1 MSQVDSQ
8 AAPSPGPQGMVSLDF
23 YVLQDV
29 DRNAMLRFACRLA
42 AKAVRTILPI
52 YVHAASAEQARE
64 FDELLWCYPPGRMIP
79 HGVVGSAEAVGA
91 PVLIG
96 NTAELG
102 KDVAVDGLLI
112 NLSEEPPA
120 FVGRFARAAEIL
132 VEETRASGR
141 MRYKHYR
148 DQGYSLKHHEIGDW
162 EGGEAQER

>member
-1 MSQVDSQ
+1 
-8 AAPSPGPQGMVSLDF
+8 MVSLDF

-42 AKAVRTILPI
+42 AKAVRTIRPI

-102 KDVAVDGLLI
+102 KEVAVDGLLI

-132 VEETRASGR
+132 VEQTRASGR
-141 MRYKHYR
+141 RRYKHYR
-148 DQGYSLKHHEIGDW
+148 DQGYPLKHHEIGDW

>member
-1 MSQVDSQ
+1 
-8 AAPSPGPQGMVSLDF
+8 MVSLDF

-42 AKAVRTILPI
+42 AKAVRTIRPI

-79 HGVVGSAEAVGA
+79 HGVVGSAEAIGA

-132 VEETRASGR
+132 VEQTRASGR
-141 MRYKHYR
+141 RRYKHYR
-148 DQGYSLKHHEIGDW
+148 DQGYPLKHHEIGDW

>member
-1 MSQVDSQ
+1 MSQGSSG
-8 AAPSPGPQGMVSLDF
+8 AEPSLGPQDRVSLDF

-42 AKAVRTILPI
+42 AKAVRTSQPI

-79 HGVVGSAEAVGA
+79 HGIVGSTEAVGA

-96 NTAELG
+96 HAAELG
-102 KDVAVDGLLI
+102 EDMAVDGLLI
-112 NLSEEPPA
+112 NLTDEPPA
-120 FVGRFARAAEIL
+120 FVGRFARAAEIV
-132 VEETRASGR
+132 VEQTRASGR

-148 DQGYSLKHHEIGDW
+148 EQGYPLKHHEIGDW
-162 EGGEAQER
+162 EGG

>member
-1 MSQVDSQ
+1 
-8 AAPSPGPQGMVSLDF
+8 MVSLDF

-42 AKAVRTILPI
+42 AKAVRTIRPI

-79 HGVVGSAEAVGA
+79 HGVIGSAEAVGA

-141 MRYKHYR
+141 RRYKHYR
-148 DQGYSLKHHEIGDW
+148 DQGYPLKHHEIGDW

>member
-1 MSQVDSQ
+1 
-8 AAPSPGPQGMVSLDF
+8 MVSLDF

-42 AKAVRTILPI
+42 AKAVRTIRPI

-79 HGVVGSAEAVGA
+79 HGVIGSAEAVGA

-132 VEETRASGR
+132 VEQTRASGR
-141 MRYKHYR
+141 RRYKHYR
-148 DQGYSLKHHEIGDW
+148 DQGYPLKHHEIGDW